1 MRTGAR
7 TAKLDFDTRP
17 PRKSTID
24 SMEMYHPIG
33 GKQAIKERKK
43 ERTVLAEKPVEKGEL
58 MGGNLAAEKEK

>member
-7 TAKLDFDTRP
+7 AAKLDFDTP
-17 PRKSTID
+17 PPQKHYRQHGNVPSDWRQTSNKR
-24 SMEMYHPIG
+24 E
-33 GKQAIKERKK
+33 KKK